1 MWLSRSRL
9 PFGSPVFYGW
19 VMVLVSSLVIFFS
32 GPGQTYSVSVF
43 IDSYINEYG
52 WSRSVVSGMYSVG
65 TFCAGMLMGFVG
77 RLIDRY
83 GHRRVTVAVSLLFG
97 LACVW
102 MSVVASVPMLLVGFF
117 LVRLLG
123 QGSMSLSSTTLPPQW
138 FIKKRG
144 VALSIVS
151 VGGGLSLALL
161 PPLNTWIIQN
171 YGWRMCWWTWAAL
184 LWVVMAPLGYLLIRD
199 KPEEVGLL
207 PDNEEAPRI
216 TGGEDAA
223 VDDSW
228 TLQEAVRTRAFWCI
242 IYTTVVPSAII
253 TGLVFHQISIL
264 AGAGLDP
271 GTAALVS
278 SLMSVVRLP
287 VALLA
292 GPVADRVQLRY
303 LVAFSQ
309 ALMFGSMAALYL
321 ADSVTLVMVYG
332 VLVGVQMALQ
342 GIVGGVIWPDYYGRR
357 HLSTIRGVTMMA
369 GVIGSALGPLPYGVA
384 YDVFGGY
391 GEALLASIAFPVL
404 GVLAGLLAVKPK
416 KPEPV
421 L

>member
-1 MWLSRSRL
+1 LSRIKL
-9 PFGSPVFYGW
+9 PFRSPVFYGW
-19 VMVLVSSLVIFFS
+19 VMVLVSSLIIFFS

-52 WSRSVVSGMYSVG
+52 WSRSVVSSMYSVG

-77 RLIDRY
+77 RLLDKY
-83 GHRRVTVAVSLLFG
+83 GHRRMTAFIALAFG
-97 LACVW
+97 VACVW
-102 MSVVASVPMLLVGFF
+102 MSLVSTVPMLLVGFF

-123 QGSMSLSSTTLPPQW
+123 QGSMSLSSVTLPPQW
-138 FIKKRG
+138 FIKRRG
-144 VALSIVS
+144 VALSVVS
-151 VGGGLSLALL
+151 VGGGLSLAVL

-171 YGWRMCWWTWAAL
+171 YGWRMSWWTWAVL
-184 LWVVMAPLGYLLIRD
+184 LWVVMAPLSYLLIRD
-199 KPEEVGLL
+199 TPEEVGLL
-207 PDNEEAPRI
+207 PDNEEALKI
-216 TGGEDAA
+216 TETEDTL
-223 VDDSW
+223 VEESW
-228 TLQEAVRTRAFWCI
+228 TLREAMRTRAFWCI

-253 TGLVFHQISIL
+253 TGLIFHQISIL
-264 AGAGLDP
+264 AQAGLDP
-271 GTAALVS
+271 GTAALIS

-292 GPVADRVQLRY
+292 GPVADRVQMRY
-303 LVAFSQ
+303 LVAFNQ
-309 ALMFGSMAALYL
+309 ALMLGSMVALYL
-321 ADSVTLVMVYG
+321 ADSMTLVMVYG

-384 YDVFGGY
+384 YDLFGGY
-391 GEALLASIAFPVL
+391 SEALLASIAFPVL
-404 GVLAGLLAVKPK
+404 GVLAGLLAVKPIK
-416 KPEPV
+416 SEPV

>member
-1 MWLSRSRL
+1 VLLSESKL
-9 PFGSPVFYGW
+9 PFRSPVFYGW

-52 WSRSVVSGMYSVG
+52 WSRSLVSGMYSVG
-65 TFCAGMLMGFVG
+65 TFCAGMLMGFIG
-77 RLIDRY
+77 RLFDRY
-83 GHRRVTVAVSLLFG
+83 GHRRMTSMIALLFG

-102 MSVVASVPMLLVGFF
+102 MSIVSSVPTLLVGFF

-123 QGSMSLSSTTLPPQW
+123 QGSMSLSSVTLPPQW
-138 FIKKRG
+138 FVKRKG

-151 VGGGLSLALL
+151 VGGGLSLAVL

-171 YGWRMCWWTWAAL
+171 YGWRACWWAWAAV
-184 LWVVMAPLGYLLIRD
+184 LWVIMAPLGYLLIRD
-199 KPEEVGLL
+199 TPEGVGLM
-207 PDNEEAPRI
+207 PDNEVATEVEA
-216 TGGEDAA
+216 ED
-223 VDDSW
+223 VVSEESW
-228 TLQEAVRTRAFWCI
+228 TLIEALRTRAFWCI

-264 AGAGLDP
+264 AQAGLDP
-271 GTAALVS
+271 GTAALIS

-287 VALLA
+287 IVLLA

-309 ALMFGSMAALYL
+309 TLMLGSIAVLYL
-321 ADSVTLVMVYG
+321 AESVTLVVVYG

-369 GVIGSALGPLPYGVA
+369 GVIGSALGPLPYGFA
-384 YDVFGGY
+384 YDMFGGY
-391 GEALLASIAFPVL
+391 SEALLASIVFPVV
-404 GVLAGLLAVKPK
+404 GVAAGLLAVKPQR
-416 KPEPV
+416 PS
-421 L
+421 

>member
-1 MWLSRSRL
+1 MSRARL
-9 PFGSPVFYGW
+9 PFRSPVFYGW
-19 VMVLVSSLVIFFS
+19 VMVLVSSLIIFFS

-77 RLIDRY
+77 RLFDRV
-83 GHRRVTVAVSLLFG
+83 GHRKMTAVIALVFG
-97 LACVW
+97 VACVW
-102 MSVVASVPMLLVGFF
+102 MSLVSTVPMLLIGFF

-123 QGSMSLSSTTLPPQW
+123 QGSMSLSSVTLPPQW
-138 FIKKRG
+138 FIKRRG
-144 VALSIVS
+144 VAIGVVSI
-151 VGGGLSLALL
+151 GGGLSLAIL

-171 YGWRMCWWTWAAL
+171 YGWRMSWWTWAVL
-184 LWVVMAPLGYLLIRD
+184 LWVVMAPLSYLLIRD
-199 KPEEVGLL
+199 TPEEVGLL
-207 PDNEEAPRI
+207 PDNEEAPEI
-216 TGGEDAA
+216 TE
-223 VDDSW
+223 VENTIVEDSW
-228 TLQEAVRTRAFWCI
+228 TLREAMRTRAFWCI

-264 AGAGLDP
+264 AQAGLDP
-271 GTAALVS
+271 GTAALIS

-292 GPVADRVQLRY
+292 GPVADRVQMRY

-309 ALMFGSMAALYL
+309 ALLLGSMVALYM

-332 VLVGVQMALQ
+332 VLVGVLMALQ
-342 GIVGGVIWPDYYGRR
+342 GIVGGVIWPDYFGRR

-384 YDVFGGY
+384 YDLFGGY
-391 GEALLASIAFPVL
+391 SEALLASIAFPVV
-404 GVLAGLLAVKPK
+404 GVIAGLLAVKPQRL
-416 KPEPV
+416 P
-421 L
+421 

>member
-1 MWLSRSRL
+1 MWLSESRL
-9 PFGSPVFYGW
+9 PFRSPVFYGW

-43 IDSYINEYG
+43 IDSYIDEFG

-65 TFCAGMLMGFVG
+65 TFCAGMLMGFAG
-77 RLIDRY
+77 RLFDRY

-102 MSVVASVPMLLVGFF
+102 MSVVSSVPMLLVGFF

-138 FIKKRG
+138 FVKRRG
-144 VALSIVS
+144 VALSVVS
-151 VGGGLSLALL
+151 VGGGLSLAIL

-171 YGWRMCWWTWAAL
+171 HGWKACWWAWAVL
-184 LWVVMAPLGYLLIRD
+184 LWAVMAPLGYLLIRD
-199 KPEEVGLL
+199 TPEMVGLQ
-207 PDNEEAPRI
+207 PDNEERPEI
-216 TGGEDAA
+216 SGEDAA

-228 TLQEAVRTRAFWCI
+228 TLREAVRTRAFWCI
-242 IYTTVVPSAII
+242 IYTMVVPSAII

-309 ALMFGSMAALYL
+309 ALMLGSMVALYM

-342 GIVGGVIWPDYYGRR
+342 GIVGGVIWPDYFGRR

-384 YDVFGGY
+384 YDLFGGY
-391 GEALLASIAFPVL
+391 GEALLASIAFPVV
-404 GVLAGLLAVKPK
+404 GVLAGLLAVKPVRH
-416 KPEPV
+416 EPA

>member
-1 MWLSRSRL
+1 MLLSGSKL
-9 PFGSPVFYGW
+9 PFRSPVFYGW

-43 IDSYINEYG
+43 IDSYISEYG
-52 WSRSVVSGMYSVG
+52 WSRSMVSGMYSVG

-77 RLIDRY
+77 RLFDRY
-83 GHRRVTVAVSLLFG
+83 GHRRMTSMIALFFG

-102 MSVVASVPMLLVGFF
+102 MSVVSSVPTLLVGFF

-123 QGSMSLSSTTLPPQW
+123 QGSMSLSSVTLPPQW
-138 FIKKRG
+138 FVKRKG

-151 VGGGLSLALL
+151 VGGGLSLAVL

-171 YGWRMCWWTWAAL
+171 YGWRACWWAWAAV

-199 KPEEVGLL
+199 TPEGVGLM
-207 PDNEEAPRI
+207 PDNEGATEVEA
-216 TGGEDAA
+216 ED
-223 VDDSW
+223 VVSEESW
-228 TLQEAVRTRAFWCI
+228 TLGEALRTRAFWCI

-264 AGAGLDP
+264 AQAGLDP
-271 GTAALVS
+271 GTASLIS

-287 VALLA
+287 IVLLA

-303 LVAFSQ
+303 LVALSQ
-309 ALMFGSMAALYL
+309 ALMLGSIAVLYL
-321 ADSVTLVMVYG
+321 AESVTLVVVYG

-369 GVIGSALGPLPYGVA
+369 GVIGSALGPLPYGFA
-384 YDVFGGY
+384 YDLFGGY
-391 GEALLASIAFPVL
+391 SEALLASIVFPVV
-404 GVLAGLLAVKPK
+404 GVAAGLLAVKPRR
-416 KPEPV
+416 PS
-421 L
+421 

>member
-1 MWLSRSRL
+1 MSRAKL
-9 PFGSPVFYGW
+9 PFKSPVFYGW
-19 VMVLVSSLVIFFS
+19 VMVLVSSLIIFFS

-43 IDSYINEYG
+43 IDSYINDYG
-52 WSRSVVSGMYSVG
+52 WSRSVVSSMYSVG
-65 TFCAGMLMGFVG
+65 TFCAGILMGFVG
-77 RLIDRY
+77 RLLDRV
-83 GHRRVTVAVSLLFG
+83 GHRKMTAVIALAFG

-102 MSVVASVPMLLVGFF
+102 MSLVTSVPMLLVGFF

-123 QGSMSLSSTTLPPQW
+123 QGSMSLSSVTLAPQW
-138 FIKKRG
+138 FVKRKG

-151 VGGGLSLALL
+151 VGGALSLAVL

-171 YGWRMCWWTWAAL
+171 YGWRICWWMWAAL

-199 KPEEVGLL
+199 TPEEVGLL
-207 PDNEEAPRI
+207 PDNEEASEAVDA
-216 TGGEDAA
+216 EDVA

-228 TLQEAVRTRAFWCI
+228 TLQEALRTRAFWCI
-242 IYTTVVPSAII
+242 IYTTMVPSAIV
-253 TGLVFHQISIL
+253 TGLIFHQISIL
-264 AGAGLDP
+264 AQAGLDP
-271 GTAALVS
+271 GTAALIS

-287 VALLA
+287 IVLLA

-309 ALMFGSMAALYL
+309 VLMLGSMVALYL

-384 YDVFGGY
+384 YDLFGGY
-391 GEALLASIAFPVL
+391 SEALLASIAFPVI
-404 GVLAGLLAVKPK
+404 GVAAGLLAVKPRR
-416 KPEPV
+416 PV
-421 L
+421 

>member
-1 MWLSRSRL
+1 LSRAKL
-9 PFGSPVFYGW
+9 PFRSPVFYGW

-52 WSRSVVSGMYSVG
+52 WSRSVVSSMYSIG

-77 RLIDRY
+77 RLFDRF
-83 GHRRVTVAVSLLFG
+83 GHRRMTSVIALVFG
-97 LACVW
+97 VACVW
-102 MSVVASVPMLLVGFF
+102 MSLVTSVPMLLVGFF

-123 QGSMSLSSTTLPPQW
+123 QGSMSLSSVTLPPQW
-138 FIKKRG
+138 FIKRRG
-144 VALSIVS
+144 VAIGVVSI
-151 VGGGLSLALL
+151 GGGLSLAIL

-171 YGWRMCWWTWAAL
+171 YGWRMSWWTWAVL
-184 LWVVMAPLGYLLIRD
+184 LWVVMAPLSYLLIRD
-199 KPEEVGLL
+199 TPEEVGLL
-207 PDNEEAPRI
+207 PDNEETPEI
-216 TGGEDAA
+216 TKTEDAL
-223 VDDSW
+223 VEDSW
-228 TLQEAVRTRAFWCI
+228 TLREAMRTRAFWCI

-253 TGLVFHQISIL
+253 TGLIFHQISIL
-264 AGAGLDP
+264 AQAGLDP
-271 GTAALVS
+271 GTAALIS

-292 GPVADRVQLRY
+292 GPVADRVQMRY
-303 LVAFSQ
+303 LVAFNQ
-309 ALMFGSMAALYL
+309 ALMLGSMVALYL

-384 YDVFGGY
+384 YDLFGGY
-391 GEALLASIAFPVL
+391 SEALLASIAFPVV
-404 GVLAGLLAVKPK
+404 GVVAGLLAVKPRRL
-416 KPEPV
+416 P
-421 L
+421 

>member
-1 MWLSRSRL
+1 MLLSGSKL
-9 PFGSPVFYGW
+9 PFRSPVFYGW

-52 WSRSVVSGMYSVG
+52 WSRSMVSGMYSVG

-77 RLIDRY
+77 RLFDRY
-83 GHRRVTVAVSLLFG
+83 GHRRMTSMIALFFG

-102 MSVVASVPMLLVGFF
+102 MSVVSSVPTLLVGFF

-123 QGSMSLSSTTLPPQW
+123 QGSMSLSSVTLPPQW
-138 FIKKRG
+138 FVKRKG

-151 VGGGLSLALL
+151 VGGGLSLAVL

-171 YGWRMCWWTWAAL
+171 HGWRACWWAWAAV
-184 LWVVMAPLGYLLIRD
+184 LWVIMAPLGYLLIRD
-199 KPEEVGLL
+199 TPEGVGLM
-207 PDNEEAPRI
+207 PDNEGATEVEA
-216 TGGEDAA
+216 ED
-223 VDDSW
+223 VVSEESW
-228 TLQEAVRTRAFWCI
+228 TLGEALRTRAFWCI

-264 AGAGLDP
+264 AQAGLDP
-271 GTAALVS
+271 GTAALIS

-287 VALLA
+287 VVLLA

-303 LVAFSQ
+303 LVALSQ
-309 ALMFGSMAALYL
+309 ALMLGSIAVLYL
-321 ADSVTLVMVYG
+321 AESVTLVVVYG

-369 GVIGSALGPLPYGVA
+369 GVIGSALGPLPYGFA
-384 YDVFGGY
+384 YDLFGGY
-391 GEALLASIAFPVL
+391 SEALLASIVFPVV
-404 GVLAGLLAVKPK
+404 GVAAGLLAVKPRRQS
-416 KPEPV
+416 
-421 L
+421 

>member
-1 MWLSRSRL
+1 MSRIKL
-9 PFGSPVFYGW
+9 PFRSPVFYGW
-19 VMVLVSSLVIFFS
+19 VMVLVSSLIIFFS

-52 WSRSVVSGMYSVG
+52 WSRSVVSSMYSVG

-77 RLIDRY
+77 RLLDKY
-83 GHRRVTVAVSLLFG
+83 GHRRMTAFIALAFG
-97 LACVW
+97 VACVW
-102 MSVVASVPMLLVGFF
+102 MSLVSTVPMLLVGFF

-123 QGSMSLSSTTLPPQW
+123 QGSMSLSSVTLPPQW
-138 FIKKRG
+138 FIKRRG
-144 VALSIVS
+144 VALSVVS
-151 VGGGLSLALL
+151 VGGGLSLAVL

-171 YGWRMCWWTWAAL
+171 YGWRMSWWTWAVL
-184 LWVVMAPLGYLLIRD
+184 LWVVMAPLSYLLIRD
-199 KPEEVGLL
+199 TPEEVGLL
-207 PDNEEAPRI
+207 PDNEEALKI
-216 TGGEDAA
+216 TETEDTL
-223 VDDSW
+223 VEESW
-228 TLQEAVRTRAFWCI
+228 TLREAMRTRAFWCI

-253 TGLVFHQISIL
+253 TGLIFHQISIL
-264 AGAGLDP
+264 AQAGLDP
-271 GTAALVS
+271 GTAALIS

-292 GPVADRVQLRY
+292 GPVADRVQMRY
-303 LVAFSQ
+303 LVAFNQ
-309 ALMFGSMAALYL
+309 ALMLGSMVALYL
-321 ADSVTLVMVYG
+321 ADSMTLVMVYG

-384 YDVFGGY
+384 YDLFGGY
-391 GEALLASIAFPVL
+391 SEALLASIAFPVL
-404 GVLAGLLAVKPK
+404 GVLAGLLAVKPIK
-416 KPEPV
+416 SEPV

>member
-1 MWLSRSRL
+1 LSRAKL
-9 PFGSPVFYGW
+9 PFRSPVFYGW

-52 WSRSVVSGMYSVG
+52 WSRSVVSSMYSVG

-77 RLIDRY
+77 RLFDRF
-83 GHRRVTVAVSLLFG
+83 GHRRMTSVIALVFG
-97 LACVW
+97 VACVW
-102 MSVVASVPMLLVGFF
+102 MSLVTSVPMLLVGFF

-123 QGSMSLSSTTLPPQW
+123 QGSMSLSSVTLPPQW
-138 FIKKRG
+138 FIKRRG
-144 VALSIVS
+144 VAIGVVSI
-151 VGGGLSLALL
+151 GGGLSLAIL

-171 YGWRMCWWTWAAL
+171 YGWRMSWWTWAVL
-184 LWVVMAPLGYLLIRD
+184 LWVVMAPLSYLLIRD
-199 KPEEVGLL
+199 TPEEVGLL
-207 PDNEEAPRI
+207 PDNEETPEI
-216 TGGEDAA
+216 TKTEDAL
-223 VDDSW
+223 VEDSW
-228 TLQEAVRTRAFWCI
+228 TLREAMRTRAFWCI

-253 TGLVFHQISIL
+253 TGLIFHQISIL
-264 AGAGLDP
+264 AQAGLDP
-271 GTAALVS
+271 GTAALIS

-287 VALLA
+287 VAFLA
-292 GPVADRVQLRY
+292 GPVADRVQMRY
-303 LVAFSQ
+303 LVAFNQ
-309 ALMFGSMAALYL
+309 ALMLGSMVALYL

-384 YDVFGGY
+384 YDLFGGY
-391 GEALLASIAFPVL
+391 SEALLASIAFPVV
-404 GVLAGLLAVKPK
+404 GVVAGLLAVKPRRL
-416 KPEPV
+416 P
-421 L
+421 

>member
-1 MWLSRSRL
+1 
-9 PFGSPVFYGW
+9 VFYGW
-19 VMVLVSSLVIFFS
+19 VMVLVSSLIIFFS

-52 WSRSVVSGMYSVG
+52 WSRSVVSGMYSLG

-77 RLIDRY
+77 RLFDRF
-83 GHRRVTVAVSLLFG
+83 GHRRMTAAITLVFG

-102 MSVVASVPMLLVGFF
+102 MSLVTSVPMLLIGFF

-123 QGSMSLSSTTLPPQW
+123 QGSMSLCSVTLPPQW
-138 FIKKRG
+138 FIKRRG
-144 VALSIVS
+144 VAIGVVSI
-151 VGGGLSLALL
+151 GGGLSLAIL
-161 PPLNTWIIQN
+161 PPLNIWIIQN
-171 YGWRMCWWTWAAL
+171 YGWRMSWWTWAVL
-184 LWVVMAPLGYLLIRD
+184 LWVVMAPLSYLLIRD
-199 KPEEVGLL
+199 TPEEVGLL

-216 TGGEDAA
+216 TEGEDTA

-228 TLQEAVRTRAFWCI
+228 TLREAMRTRAFWCI
-242 IYTTVVPSAII
+242 IYTMVVPSAII
-253 TGLVFHQISIL
+253 TGLIFHQISIL
-264 AGAGLDP
+264 AQAGLDP

-292 GPVADRVQLRY
+292 GPIADRVQLRY

-309 ALMFGSMAALYL
+309 ALMLGSMAALYM

-332 VLVGVQMALQ
+332 VLVGIQMALQ
-342 GIVGGVIWPDYYGRR
+342 GIVGGVIWPDYFGRR

-391 GEALLASIAFPVL
+391 SEALLASIAFPVL
-404 GVLAGLLAVKPK
+404 GVLAGLLAVKPRR
-416 KPEPV
+416 PQ
-421 L
+421 

>member
-1 MWLSRSRL
+1 LSRARL
-9 PFGSPVFYGW
+9 PFRSPVFYGW
-19 VMVLVSSLVIFFS
+19 VMVLVFSLIIFFS

-77 RLIDRY
+77 RLFDRV
-83 GHRRVTVAVSLLFG
+83 GHRRMTAVIALAFG
-97 LACVW
+97 VACVW
-102 MSVVASVPMLLVGFF
+102 MSLVSTVPMLLIGFF

-123 QGSMSLSSTTLPPQW
+123 QGSMSLSSVTLPPQW

-144 VALSIVS
+144 VAIGVVSI
-151 VGGGLSLALL
+151 GGGLSLAVL

-171 YGWRMCWWTWAAL
+171 YGWRMSWWTWAVL
-184 LWVVMAPLGYLLIRD
+184 LWVVMAPLSYLLIRD
-199 KPEEVGLL
+199 TPEEVGLM
-207 PDNEEAPRI
+207 PDNEEAPVI
-216 TGGEDAA
+216 TKMKDTLVE
-223 VDDSW
+223 DSW
-228 TLQEAVRTRAFWCI
+228 TLWEAMRTRAFWCI

-264 AGAGLDP
+264 AQAGLDP
-271 GTAALVS
+271 GTAALIS

-292 GPVADRVQLRY
+292 GPVADRVQMRY

-309 ALMFGSMAALYL
+309 ALLLGSMVALYM
-321 ADSVTLVMVYG
+321 ADSVTLIMVYG
-332 VLVGVQMALQ
+332 VLVGVLMALQ
-342 GIVGGVIWPDYYGRR
+342 GIVGGVIWPDYFGRR

-384 YDVFGGY
+384 YDLFGGY
-391 GEALLASIAFPVL
+391 SEALLASIAFPVV
-404 GVLAGLLAVKPK
+404 GVIAGLLAVKPRR
-416 KPEPV
+416 PP
-421 L
+421 